1 MRLTNTVAATQHS
14 DVKDWLRMPD
24 PGFDPMAM
32 MEQVAQS
39 VAALTGIKQQLID
52 AGWNEHNAEKLT
64 IQMLASAQGTNRT

>member
-1 MRLTNTVAATQHS
+1 
-14 DVKDWLRMPD
+14 MPD

-64 IQMLASAQGTNRT
+64 IQMLANAQGANRT